1 MAEKVAVI
9 GLDCA
14 EPSLVFDKW
23 RQELPSLGSL
33 MQRGLWGRL
42 RSTDPPI
49 TVPAWSCM
57 VTGHDPGSLGIYGFR
72 NRRDYSYDKL
82 SVADSRWVKPERIWD
97 RLGHLGKQAIVMG
110 VPQTYPPSAINGVL
124 VTSFLTP
131 DPRRDQFTAPDSL
144 RQEVETLVGPYHV
157 DVRNFRS
164 DDRDRILAELYE
176 MTEQHFTLARHLLDT
191 RDWDF
196 FMSVEIGTDRI
207 HHAFWSFLD
216 PDHPRYEPGHRYAE
230 VIREYYRYL
239 DDEVGELLTRFD
251 EDTLVLV
258 VSDHGAQAM
267 HGAVAINEW
276 LIANGYLVLKEAP
289 ETTAPL
295 RGDMV
300 DWSRT
305 RAWGEGGYY
314 CRLCCNVKNREPN
327 GIVEPGDYEA
337 LRDELIAKLE
347 ALPGADG
354 EPIGTRV
361 YRPEDLW
368 PVQNGIPPDLVVYFG
383 DLAWRSNG
391 TVGHGRIH
399 TFENDT
405 GPDDANHS
413 RYGLCIAAGPG
424 IPRHDEQ
431 VDGLS
436 IYDIAPTILHAFG
449 QPIPSEMGG
458 RPIGTFD

>member
-1 MAEKVAVI
+1 MANKVAVI
-9 GLDCA
+9 GLDCG
-14 EPSLVFDKW
+14 EPSLVFDRW
-23 RQELPSLGSL
+23 RQDLPNLDAL
-33 MQRGLWGRL
+33 MRRGLWGKL

-72 NRRDYSYDKL
+72 NRREYSYDKL
-82 SVADSRWVKPERIWD
+82 SVADSSWVKPPRVWE
-97 RLGHLGKQAIVMG
+97 RLGDAGKRVIVMG
-110 VPQTYPPSAINGVL
+110 VPQTYPPSPVNGEL
-124 VTSFLTP
+124 ITSFLTP
-131 DPRRDQFTAPDSL
+131 DPRRDQFTSPDSL
-144 RQEVETLVGPYHV
+144 RHEIESLVGSYQV

-176 MTEQHFTLARHLLDT
+176 MTGQHFKVARHLLDT

-196 FMSVEIGTDRI
+196 FMSVEMGTDRI

-216 PDHPRYEPGHRYAE
+216 PDHPRHEPGHRYAE
-230 VIREYYRYL
+230 VIHEYYRYL
-239 DDEVGELLTRFD
+239 DDEIGELLARFD
-251 EDTLVLV
+251 DNTLVLV

-276 LIANGYLVLKEAP
+276 LIQNGYLFLNEEPSK
-289 ETTAPL
+289 TTPL

-314 CRLCCNVKNREPN
+314 CRLCCNVRGREPN
-327 GIVEPGDYEA
+327 GIVDPDDYEA
-337 LRDELIAKLE
+337 LRTALIAQLE
-347 ALPGADG
+347 HLPGPDG
-354 EPIGTRV
+354 ASIGTRV
-361 YRPEDLW
+361 YRPKDLW
-368 PVQNGIPPDLVVYFG
+368 PVQNGIPPDLIVYFG
-383 DLAWRSNG
+383 NLSWRSNG
-391 TVGHGRIH
+391 TVGHGHIY

-424 IPRHDEQ
+424 IVTQADETQ
-431 VDGLS
+431 GLS
-436 IYDIAPTILHAFG
+436 IYDITPTILNAFG
-449 QPIPSEMGG
+449 QGVPNDLN
-458 RPIGTFD
+458 GTVIS